1 MVSCN
6 SIFSSPVKDSF
17 SKTDL
22 CNKEERQGLEMSFS
36 DKKPAEDESGRSK
49 KKQKKEDAWRPE
61 GPRDPIAMVCFF
73 DM

>member
-1 MVSCN
+1 
-6 SIFSSPVKDSF
+6 
-17 SKTDL
+17 
-22 CNKEERQGLEMSFS
+22 MSFS